1 MAIKSLS
8 HSSLTDNLF
17 YRSMLVGNT
26 AYEPLVSKYELLQTY
41 TVSGTDTNVI
51 FSNLATSYGSEFQHL
66 QVRAAMR
73 TNRTATGDIINMR
86 ISNSSASVY
95 STYTVR
101 NNAVYNP
108 TFSTDKAYLGD
119 IVSNIDE
126 AYNYA
131 TMLLDITDPF
141 ESDKNTSFNSLV
153 GSNNFGSGQV
163 NSTSFGGGV
172 FGNTGSITQ
181 LDFFSLA
188 SWVAGTTF
196 SLYGIKV
203 I

>member
-1 MAIKSLS
+1 MSIKSLS

-17 YRSMLVGNT
+17 YRSMLAGNT
-26 AYEPLVSKYELLQTY
+26 AYNPPVSKYQLLQTY
-41 TVSGTDTNVI
+41 TVSGTEANVI
-51 FSNLATSYGSEFQHL
+51 FSNLSTSYGSEFQHL
-66 QVRAAMR
+66 QVRATMR
-73 TNRTATGDIINMR
+73 TNRAATGDIINMR
-86 ISNSSASVY
+86 ISNSSSAVY

-101 NNAVYNP
+101 DNAVYNP
-108 TFSTDKAYLGD
+108 TFSTDRAYLGD

-126 AYNYA
+126 TYNYA

-141 ESDKNTSFNSLV
+141 ESTKNTSFNSFV
-153 GSNNFGSGQV
+153 GGNNFGSGQV
-163 NSTSFGGGV
+163 NNTSFGGGV
-172 FGNTGSITQ
+172 FGNTDPITQ

-188 SWVAGTTF
+188 SWVTGTTF